1 MGLGMPAPLPPPGA
15 GTTTIMTTMGTMSS
29 GNISSSMTAMRPGM
43 SSAPQC
49 RQPPAYK
56 VAQQM
61 ARLHRLGRANS
72 HEGVT
77 YRATDHEDGTTT
89 SNQIALPLTHTQ
101 VTLSRLHLYTSIRF
115 TLVLRLLILAIV
127 NIHARRRVLI
137 FIGENTALSRL
148 TRYIGVNFR
157 LYSLRTIL
165 TCNAF
170 IDFFL
175 LNVFFFFFI
184 VRVLP
189 KVALTLT
196 FCYAFSILL
205 YII

>member
-1 MGLGMPAPLPPPGA
+1 MKNIEEVGEGGGARKGVRWRERKRDRESRGFSGTTGLSMGLGMPAPLPPPGA

-29 GNISSSMTAMRPGM
+29 ANMSSITTMRPGM

-89 SNQIALPLTHTQ
+89 SNQIALPFTHKYKIHSHIYSYIH
-101 VTLSRLHLYTSIRF
+101 LSSRF
-115 TLVLRLLILAIV
+115 TLMLRLLIFLSAIV
-127 NIHARRRVLI
+127 NIYTRRRMLI
-137 FIGENTALSRL
+137 CIGESNPSAR
-148 TRYIGVNFR
+148 
-157 LYSLRTIL
+157 
-165 TCNAF
+165 
-170 IDFFL
+170 
-175 LNVFFFFFI
+175 
-184 VRVLP
+184 
-189 KVALTLT
+189 
-196 FCYAFSILL
+196 
-205 YII
+205 IISE